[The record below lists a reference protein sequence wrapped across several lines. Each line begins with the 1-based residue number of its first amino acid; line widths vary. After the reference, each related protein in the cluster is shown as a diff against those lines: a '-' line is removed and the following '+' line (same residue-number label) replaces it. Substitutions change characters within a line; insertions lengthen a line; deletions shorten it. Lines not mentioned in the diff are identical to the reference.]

1 MSILAVAARLILID
15 QPYIDNWSWRQSDV
29 AAIARNYFQNGFHF
43 AHPQIDW
50 AGDRPGF
57 VGTEFPILPF
67 LAAICYKF
75 FGVHEWIGRIQG
87 VILSAASL
95 PFFFLLVRHTWH
107 GLPAHGP
114 STEYRRGFADT
125 AASWALFF
133 YSFAP
138 LNLFTS
144 REFMP
149 DVPSL
154 SLAIIGL
161 YFFLRYCHAIRDSRI
176 AWSPAG
182 ESMPYRANGESI
194 ARRWLIASAGFIS
207 LALLIKLPTTV
218 IGAPLLYVAVTVVYD
233 RLTFSRRSN
242 GGRGPALRDLMVRLV
257 TRWELWLFALIT
269 LAPPAIW
276 YWHAHEVAEKFYPHH
291 FFGAGGIRIMSAS
304 WYWKIAK
311 QTTTSSL
318 TPVLFALATAG
329 AFMTRSA
336 TEPPGDERHGR
347 ESPRGLMRREASQ
360 STWAG
365 LFHFWLAA
373 MIVFVVVVGYGNR
386 HQWYQLP
393 LVPIAAALA
402 GAACASLASKIST
415 RSIRNTLSILLAGSF
430 SILAFHYVRPF
441 YQPSAVALRDLGL
454 ELRRTTAEN
463 SLIVAADNGDPT
475 IFYYA
480 ERKGWHFLE
489 KNGIYDGNPS
499 ESQQL
504 IGDLEQLRGRGA
516 THLVFISSTFWG
528 LDYYREFAEHLAKS
542 TTLVE
547 ATPEFRI
554 YKMSL
559 AKE

>member
-1 MSILAVAARLILID
+1 MSILAVAMRLFLID

-29 AAIARNYFQNGFHF
+29 AAIARNFYQNGFHL

-50 AGDRPGF
+50 AGDAPGY

-67 LAAICYKF
+67 VAAICYKF
-75 FGVHEWIGRIQG
+75 FGVHEWIGRIQA
-87 VILSAASL
+87 VILFAVSL
-95 PFFFLLVRHTWH
+95 PFFFLLVRDTWH
-107 GLPAHGP
+107 GLPAHGA
-114 STEYRRGFADT
+114 SAGCRCRFADT
-125 AASWALFF
+125 AATWALFF

-138 LNLFTS
+138 LNLFAS

-161 YFFLRYCHAIRDSRI
+161 YFFLRYGHAIRDSRI
-176 AWSPAG
+176 AWPRAE
-182 ESMPYRANGESI
+182 ESKRDRANGESV
-194 ARRWLIASAGFIS
+194 AGRWLIASGGFIS
-207 LALLIKLPTTV
+207 LALLIKLPTAI
-218 IGAPLLYVAVTVVYD
+218 IGAPLLYLAVAAVYD
-233 RLTFSRRSN
+233 HRTLSN
-242 GGRGPALRDLMVRLV
+242 GGRRPALQDLLVRLV
-257 TRWELWLFALIT
+257 ARWELWLFALIT

-311 QTTTSSL
+311 QITTSSL

-329 AFMTRSA
+329 AFMTRST
-336 TEPPGDERHGR
+336 TEPARAERRGR
-347 ESPRGLMRREASQ
+347 ESPRGLTNREVSQ
-360 STWAG
+360 SMRAR

-373 MIVFVVVVGYGNR
+373 MIVFIVVVGYGNR

-402 GAACASLASKIST
+402 GAACASLASKISA
-415 RSIRNTLSILLAGSF
+415 RSVRITLSILLAVSF
-430 SILAFHYVRPF
+430 SILAFHYARPF
-441 YQPSAVALRDLGL
+441 YQPSAAQLRDLGL
-454 ELRRTTAEN
+454 ELKRTTAQN

-489 KNGIYDGNPS
+489 KNGIYDGNPGDS
-499 ESQQL
+499 EQL
-504 IGDLEQLRGRGA
+504 IVDLEQLRGRGA
-516 THLVFISSTFWG
+516 THLVFISSTFWW
-528 LDYYREFAEHLAKS
+528 LDYYREFAQHLAKS
-542 TTLVE
+542 ATLVE
-547 ATPEFRI
+547 ATSEFRI
-554 YKMSL
+554 YRLNL